1 MNWNR
6 VEYSWKQ
13 MTGKMKAH
21 WDKVTGGEFTVVDG
35 QEFVN
40 RTQEQYRAAK
50 GEARCTRCA
59 PP

>member
-1 MNWNR
+1 
-6 VEYSWKQ
+6 